1 MNQLPSYHSAQQA
14 LTGSFKTVKPLSGG
28 RVLSSAR
35 DMPVLCLWIF
45 HIECLAYFSWR
56 RRTSCLSCRFYL
68 ELLPLCRWSAVH
80 PAPAQLPPAGG
91 WMAAWLVR
99 GLVGAPAVLEVSD
112 VAY

>member
-1 MNQLPSYHSAQQA
+1 M
-14 LTGSFKTVKPLSGG
+14 V
-28 RVLSSAR
+28 
-35 DMPVLCLWIF
+35 CLWII
-45 HIECLAYFSWR
+45 HIDIHYPMPCAVAYFTNFSWR

-91 WMAAWLVR
+91 WMAGSWSGRREGV
-99 GLVGAPAVLEVSD
+99 PAVLEVSD